1 MFLIY
6 LNMDLIDHI
15 ELIIRLQN
23 IHLIKYIAI
32 KENLNYKE
40 LCKKYIK

>member
-1 MFLIY
+1 MKIY
-6 LNMDLIDHI
+6 DQIDI
-15 ELIIRLQN
+15 IIRLQN
-23 IHLIKYIAI
+23 IQLIKYIAM

>member
-1 MFLIY
+1 MKIY
-6 LNMDLIDHI
+6 DQI
-15 ELIIRLQN
+15 EIIIRLQN
-23 IHLIKYIAI
+23 IQLIKYIAM

>member
-1 MFLIY
+1 MKIY
-6 LNMDLIDHI
+6 DQI
-15 ELIIRLQN
+15 EIIIRLQN
-23 IHLIKYIAI
+23 IQLIKYIEM

>member
-1 MFLIY
+1 
-6 LNMDLIDHI
+6 MDLLDHI

-32 KENLNYKE
+32 KENLDYKE
-40 LCKKYIK
+40 LCKKYLK

>member
-1 MFLIY
+1 
-6 LNMDLIDHI
+6 MDLIDHI

-40 LCKKYIK
+40 LCKKFLK

>member
-1 MFLIY
+1 
-6 LNMDLIDHI
+6 MDLIDHI

-40 LCKKYIK
+40 LCKKYLK

>member
-1 MFLIY
+1 
-6 LNMDLIDHI
+6 MDLLDHI

-23 IHLIKYIAI
+23 INLIKYIAI

-40 LCKKYIK
+40 LCKKYLK